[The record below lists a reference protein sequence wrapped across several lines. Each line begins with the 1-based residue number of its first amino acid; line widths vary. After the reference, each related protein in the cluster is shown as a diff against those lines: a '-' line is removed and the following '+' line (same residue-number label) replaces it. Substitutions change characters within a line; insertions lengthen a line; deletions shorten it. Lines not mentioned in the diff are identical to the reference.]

1 MGEKK
6 VIKRARGRGKTMEE
20 GTEEGRDGER
30 EERRYSSIHN
40 SELGALD
47 PKPQVPPMA
56 PHVSVIGTSY
66 LLVIPFSLSAL
77 M

>member
-6 VIKRARGRGKTMEE
+6 VIKRAKGRGKTMEE
-20 GTEEGRDGER
+20 GTEEGRDGQR
-30 EERRYSSIHN
+30 EGRRDSNIFN

-47 PKPQVPPMA
+47 PKPQVPPLA
-56 PHVSVIGTSY
+56 PHVPGTSY